1 MPTTPLSARRA
12 FDGDRSFKVAT
23 GERIDGTLAKDLEEL
38 MEGEGNALLHAGTSE
53 NLCFLP
59 DRSVDAVIT
68 APPYFDNVAYS
79 ELADFFYLWLHLGLR
94 DRYPWL
100 EPENSWWAEELV
112 QNDRLGKTEASA
124 ERGNSGCWKRR
135 HPTRCLNPTNEAHS
149 ISTNT

>member
-68 APPYFDNVAYS
+68 APPILTTWPTLNWRIFS
-79 ELADFFYLWLHLGLR
+79 
-94 DRYPWL
+94 
-100 EPENSWWAEELV
+100 
-112 QNDRLGKTEASA
+112 T
-124 ERGNSGCWKRR
+124 SGCTWAWEIVIPGSSRR
-135 HPTRCLNPTNEAHS
+135 IPGGRRNWCRMTG
-149 ISTNT
+149 